1 MRFRLGSVVDLKMDL
16 HISKEFRM
24 AEHWWDGEL
33 LNHRNQVTVILGL
46 VVLLM
51 NSR

>member
-1 MRFRLGSVVDLKMDL
+1 MRFRLDSVVDLKMDL
-16 HISKEFRM
+16 RISKEFRM

-33 LNHRNQVTVILGL
+33 LNHHNQVTVLL
-46 VVLLM
+46 ELEVHLM